1 MSPRKRFVIFL
12 TAVVG
17 FILILFL
24 IFGRGSS
31 NTPKNTDTKK
41 ADNTPTTLVDYID
54 RDSKVILTVSGR
66 INGDD
71 VHRQI
76 RITVSPDD
84 RVAEVIQGYQNN
96 VIKTQKTTNNRQAYD
111 QFMRALARSGFSKER
126 NSNIKDERGICPTAQ
141 RYVYEIID
149 NNDQVSRTW
158 AAQCNKGNS
167 MGNAPLILQ
176 LFRNQITD
184 YGKFVNG
191 VNL

>member
-17 FILILFL
+17 FILLLFL

-31 NTPKNTDTKK
+31 NTPKPIETKK
-41 ADNTPTTLVDYID
+41 TNKTPSSLVDYID
-54 RDSKVILTVSGR
+54 RDSKVILTVAGR

-71 VHRQI
+71 AHRQI
-76 RITVSPDD
+76 RITVTPTE
-84 RVAEVIQGYQNN
+84 REVEVIQGYQNN
-96 VIKTQKTTNNRQAYD
+96 VIKKQNYSNNRAAYD
-111 QFMRALARSGFSKER
+111 QFMRSLARTGFSKER
-126 NSNIKDERGICPTAQ
+126 KSVLKDERGICANEH
-141 RYVYEIID
+141 RYIYQIID
-149 NNDQVSRTW
+149 NNEQVSRTW

-167 MGNAPLILQ
+167 MGNAPFILQ

>member
-24 IFGRGSS
+24 IFGKGSS
-31 NTPKNTDTKK
+31 NTPKKTDTKK
-41 ADNTPTTLVDYID
+41 TNNTPSSLVDYID

-76 RITVSPDD
+76 RITVSPTD

-96 VIKTQKTTNNRQAYD
+96 VIKTQNITNNRQAYD
-111 QFMRALARSGFSKER
+111 QFMRALARTGFSKER
-126 NSNIKDERGICPTAQ
+126 KSSLKDERGICPTGQ

-158 AAQCNKGNS
+158 AGQCNAGNS
-167 MGNAPLILQ
+167 LGNAPLILQ

>member
-12 TAVVG
+12 TAFVG

-31 NTPKNTDTKK
+31 NTPKPIETNKK
-41 ADNTPTTLVDYID
+41 DKAPSSLVDYID
-54 RDSKVILTVSGR
+54 RDSKVILTVAGR

-71 VHRQI
+71 AHRQI
-76 RITVSPDD
+76 RITVTPTE
-84 RVAEVIQGYQNN
+84 REVEVIQGYQNN
-96 VIKTQKTTNNRQAYD
+96 VIKKQNFSNNKPAYD
-111 QFMRALARSGFSKER
+111 QFMRSLARTGFSKER
-126 NSNIKDERGICPTAQ
+126 KSVLKDERGICANEQ
-141 RYVYEIID
+141 RYIYEIID
-149 NNDQVSRTW
+149 NNEQVSRTW
-158 AAQCNKGNS
+158 AGQCNKGNS
-167 MGNAPLILQ
+167 MGNAPFILQ